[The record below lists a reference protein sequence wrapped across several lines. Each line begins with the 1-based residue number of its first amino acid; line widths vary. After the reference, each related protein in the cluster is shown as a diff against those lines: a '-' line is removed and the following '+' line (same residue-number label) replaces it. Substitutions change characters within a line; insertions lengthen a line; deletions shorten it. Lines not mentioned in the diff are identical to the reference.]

1 MKVNWI
7 FLSCLDRRRF
17 SGHEMAHGSKLGM
30 GLCSVFA
37 KTGIKTSCP
46 AESTDQSGTG
56 IAKNQQNAVLG
67 FQMLGPKD
75 IGYAKNKL
83 NRDELYL
90 ELNVDIPFQQ
100 VGRTLKRW

>member
-1 MKVNWI
+1 
-7 FLSCLDRRRF
+7 
-17 SGHEMAHGSKLGM
+17 
-30 GLCSVFA
+30 
-37 KTGIKTSCP
+37 
-46 AESTDQSGTG
+46 
-56 IAKNQQNAVLG
+56 
-67 FQMLGPKD
+67 MLGPKD